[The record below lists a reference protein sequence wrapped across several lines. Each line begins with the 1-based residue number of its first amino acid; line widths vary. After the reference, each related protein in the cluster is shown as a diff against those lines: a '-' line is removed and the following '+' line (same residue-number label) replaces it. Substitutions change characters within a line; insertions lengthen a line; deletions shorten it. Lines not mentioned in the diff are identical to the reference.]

1 MLNVLQAEAH
11 PRGLG
16 AVGLAAGG
24 GGPGGGGGSYD
35 AARLPPGGT
44 SASKVP
50 TDVAACFGAAL
61 PTGRSTLRAAK
72 SAGSDRA
79 LVTRGA
85 PLGGGG
91 GARGGFAPAP
101 RNDSCARARN
111 LANGL
116 SAFCLRGRGL
126 CRAPLS
132 GVVCLREKLARGG
145 EGVAVRRTF
154 GTVGG
159 EPLRLSVKE
168 GDGVARAADAAVG
181 RATSRR
187 GFGCFTGGGGFAGS
201 TGEGGTG
208 GGASSNG
215 VFNLSM
221 TTSAGRRG
229 SKYLVSKGGLSRAF
243 GMPA

>member
-1 MLNVLQAEAH
+1 MI
-11 PRGLG
+11 
-16 AVGLAAGG
+16 
-24 GGPGGGGGSYD
+24 
-35 AARLPPGGT
+35 
-44 SASKVP
+44 
-50 TDVAACFGAAL
+50 
-61 PTGRSTLRAAK
+61 
-72 SAGSDRA
+72 
-79 LVTRGA
+79 
-85 PLGGGG
+85 
-91 GARGGFAPAP
+91 
-101 RNDSCARARN
+101 
-111 LANGL
+111 
-116 SAFCLRGRGL
+116 
-126 CRAPLS
+126 
-132 GVVCLREKLARGG
+132 GG

-187 GFGCFTGGGGFAGS
+187 GFGCFTGS

-208 GGASSNG
+208 GGASSSG
-215 VFNLSM
+215 VFSLSM

>member
-1 MLNVLQAEAH
+1 ME
-11 PRGLG
+11 
-16 AVGLAAGG
+16 
-24 GGPGGGGGSYD
+24 
-35 AARLPPGGT
+35 
-44 SASKVP
+44 
-50 TDVAACFGAAL
+50 
-61 PTGRSTLRAAK
+61 
-72 SAGSDRA
+72 
-79 LVTRGA
+79 
-85 PLGGGG
+85 
-91 GARGGFAPAP
+91 
-101 RNDSCARARN
+101 
-111 LANGL
+111 
-116 SAFCLRGRGL
+116 
-126 CRAPLS
+126 
-132 GVVCLREKLARGG
+132 CLREKLARGG

-159 EPLRLSVKE
+159 EPLRRSRE

-243 GMPA
+243 GMPAYRPPEKGEDCFLVVACVGVTDGWPL